1 MKCDM
6 KMISINL
13 SNLLMSNSMIFQRMK
28 LAILK
33 PKIVGLRGKNDYKV
47 EFF

>member
-13 SNLLMSNSMIFQRMK
+13 SNLLISNSMIFQRMK
-28 LAILK
+28 LAILE
-33 PKIVGLRGKNDYKV
+33 PKIVSLRGKNDYKV